1 MGALLTPAFGTVFWA
16 TIAFLT
22 VLFILRKVAWG
33 PILKALSERERASQT
48 LRRLKR
54 LAKGLRKPDNER
66 LLEIEANRRNV
77 KESNKYKSCF

>member
-33 PILKALSERERASQT
+33 PILKALSEREESIANS
-48 LRRLKR
+48 LREAEGIAVLSWLTTSPSKR
-54 LAKGLRKPDNER
+54 
-66 LLEIEANRRNV
+66 
-77 KESNKYKSCF
+77 